1 MLKRQKDYKTSSSRN
16 RLEECIDYGTTTMVG
31 KILDTENSE
40 NMTGNKKE
48 AKMKQKEAVL
58 GDIRN
63 LI

>member
-1 MLKRQKDYKTSSSRN
+1 MTTSSRN
-16 RLEECIDYGTTTMVG
+16 RLEECIDYGTTTMVA

-40 NMTGNKKE
+40 NISGNKKE
-48 AKMKQKEAVL
+48 AKLKQKEAVL